1 MSHHAP
7 TPECKALLVQIGDYI
22 DGELEAELCAQLE
35 QHLANCDNCRI
46 MVDTTRKTVLLYRR
60 QSQQQPVELSPEVN
74 DRLWQTLRS
83 EGCISKS
90 EE

>member
-1 MSHHAP
+1 MQ
-7 TPECKALLVQIGDYI
+7 LGDYI

-46 MVDTTRKTVLLYRR
+46 MVDTTHKTVLLYRR
-60 QSQQQPVELSPEVN
+60 QSQKQPVHLSAKVN
-74 DRLWQTLRS
+74 DRLWQALES

-90 EE
+90 ED